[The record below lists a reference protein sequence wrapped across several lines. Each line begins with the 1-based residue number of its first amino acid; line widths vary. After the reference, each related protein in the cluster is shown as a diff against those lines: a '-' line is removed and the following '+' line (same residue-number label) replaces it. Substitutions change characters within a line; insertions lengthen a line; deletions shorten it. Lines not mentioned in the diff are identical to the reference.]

1 MTKLVKESLNEFLGG
16 LGALN
21 RGKMKSF
28 KNQCDIWFKKF
39 APSVKY
45 SINDKMII
53 TVNGSLYLYKAQV
66 NSLPGNMYI
75 KGELNLKHA
84 TNFSDLP
91 EKLRVDGNVYLQDTA
106 VTRLPNN
113 FNVGESLYLT
123 GLDINK
129 LPKKLY
135 VKKNLIIKGTK
146 INKLPSDLFVGKQL
160 YQGDLKFNKIPIG
173 VKGDLMQESLNEF
186 EQGQDP
192 YEVMGLASDI
202 PHETKTN
209 YSHFTKS
216 NYTITYVDVKLSYY
230 DSSADKDISAT
241 ISIQHVPSPEENK
254 KVWKICFWDHEY
266 DDIEFL
272 SSDDFETARAAKKE
286 LLDNQK
292 HYVDRYMEVKNEW
305 DEEE

>member
-192 YEVMGLASDI
+192 YEVMGLGKWTAKNWI
-202 PHETKTN
+202 PRVESIINKLFGEDLDFLDADWFDFEM
-209 YSHFTKS
+209 Y
-216 NYTITYVDVKLSYY
+216 YVDLGNDGEQLLLFIPDGSGDPKEEMYPGWALEGVDYPGSGVVGNLNDFNKLQIELKKL
-230 DSSADKDISAT
+230 ADNI
-241 ISIQHVPSPEENK
+241 
-254 KVWKICFWDHEY
+254 
-266 DDIEFL
+266 
-272 SSDDFETARAAKKE
+272 
-286 LLDNQK
+286 
-292 HYVDRYMEVKNEW
+292 
-305 DEEE
+305 